1 MTEKGTADDEK
12 DARQPFFNGLMR
24 NFRSDAQVH
33 FVNTAASNQPLGQL
47 VDGLGFDQECEVDDQ
62 RLGVGLA
69 RA

>member
-1 MTEKGTADDEK
+1 
-12 DARQPFFNGLMR
+12 MR

-47 VDGLGFDQECEVDDQ
+47 IDGLGFDQECEVDDQ

>member
-12 DARQPFFNGLMR
+12 DARQPFLNELMR

-47 VDGLGFDQECEVDDQ
+47 VHGLGFNQECEVHDQ